1 MTTFDKAWGIVKDD
15 SFEESFPGELPPLKR
30 SEPCYACHMDET
42 PERCEGA
49 KWSYHGGAGGLFTYC
64 EPQMKRI
71 VQETKDDPS
80 LEPGDSEYGSWTD
93 DLQEM

>member
-1 MTTFDKAWGIVKDD
+1 MARAFDTAWAVVKEDD
-15 SFEESFPGELPPLKR
+15 FENIKVG
-30 SEPCYACHMDET
+30 EPCYACRMDDA
-42 PERCEGA
+42 PERCSGA

-64 EPQMKRI
+64 DPQMKRV

-80 LEPGDSEYGSWTD
+80 LEPGDPEYGSWTD